1 MSSVQPCPFIVG
13 AAIADSRCFVGRHEE
28 LQQMTDQMTATLP
41 GSLNV
46 VGRRRIGK
54 SWLLYHFCHTYQEYV
69 SQPHRFIS
77 IYLSLQNSHCH
88 GDEGFYQT
96 VGRLLWNHPQVQH
109 QPGLVEALR
118 VPQFNR
124 LAFSS
129 AMGHWKRLGVLA
141 VLCLDDFEVLIHH
154 YREFDDGFFDNLRSL
169 VESGALMVVVASP
182 RKLEFY
188 QHRYRLTS
196 PFFNL
201 SQVLALGELREEEAW
216 KLVRLS
222 NSQSQEGQA
231 TLSPP
236 DQKLAKQLG
245 GTHPF
250 LLQLAGRLLWEAR
263 QQGRDIN
270 WVKERFEVEARR
282 TPGYSFE
289 LHQLPPPLQTL
300 VRFPLNLG
308 RMVRGIRG
316 TVDEVG
322 NLMVGTVILIAVIL
336 VVVLLLSVLIN
347 YGN

>member
-1 MSSVQPCPFIVG
+1 MSSVQPSCPFIVG
-13 AAIADSRCFVGRHEE
+13 AAIADSRFFVGRQEE
-28 LQQMTDQMTATLP
+28 LQRIVSQMTGVLP
-41 GSLNV
+41 GSLNI

-54 SWLLYHFCHTYQEYV
+54 SWLLYHFCQTYQEYV
-69 SQPHRFIS
+69 SQPDRFIS
-77 IYLSLQNSHCH
+77 IYLSLQNPNCH
-88 GDEGFYQT
+88 GDEGFYHK
-96 VGRLLWNHPQVQH
+96 VGRLLWNHPQVQR
-109 QPGLVEALR
+109 QPGLMEALR

-129 AMGHWKRLGVLA
+129 AMGHWKRQGVLV
-141 VLCLDDFEVLIHH
+141 VLCLDDFEVLIRH

-169 VESGALMVVVASP
+169 VDSGALMVVVASP

-216 KLVRLS
+216 ELVRLS
-222 NSQSQEGQA
+222 DSQGKEGQA
-231 TLSPP
+231 ALSPP

-250 LLQLAGRLLWEAR
+250 LLQLAGSLLWEAR

-270 WVKERFEVEARR
+270 WVKGRFEVEARR

-289 LHQLPPPLQTL
+289 LHQLPLPLQVL

-316 TVDEVG
+316 TVDEIG
-322 NLMVGTVILIAVIL
+322 NLMVGTAILIGVILG
-336 VVVLLLSVLIN
+336 VVVFLSFLF
-347 YGN
+347 

>member
-1 MSSVQPCPFIVG
+1 MSSVQPSCPFIVG
-13 AAIADSRCFVGRHEE
+13 VTIADSRFFVGRQEE
-28 LQQMTDQMTATLP
+28 LQRIVSQMTGVLP

-54 SWLLYHFCHTYQEYV
+54 SWLLYHFCQTYQEYL

-77 IYLSLQNSHCH
+77 VYLSLQNPQSH
-88 GDEGFYQT
+88 GEEGFYQV
-96 VGRLLWNHPQVQH
+96 VGRLLWNHPQVQR

-118 VPQFNR
+118 VQQFNR

-129 AMGHWKRLGVLA
+129 AMGHWKRQGVLA
-141 VLCLDDFEVLIHH
+141 VLCLDDFEVLMRH
-154 YREFDDGFFDNLRSL
+154 YRDFDDGFFDNLRSL
-169 VESGALMVVVASP
+169 IDSGALMVVVASP
-182 RKLEFY
+182 RKLEYY

-196 PFFNL
+196 PFFKL

-216 KLVRLS
+216 ELVSLS
-222 NSQSQEGQA
+222 DTQGKEGQA
-231 TLSPP
+231 ALSPQ

-250 LLQLAGRLLWEAR
+250 LLQLAGSLLWEAR
-263 QQGRDIN
+263 QQRRDIN
-270 WVKERFEVEARR
+270 WVKARFEVEARR

-289 LHQLPPPLQTL
+289 LHQLPLPLQVL

-316 TVDEVG
+316 TVDEIG
-322 NLMVGTVILIAVIL
+322 NLMVGTAILIGVIL
-336 VVVLLLSVLIN
+336 VVLVLLRLLF
-347 YGN
+347 